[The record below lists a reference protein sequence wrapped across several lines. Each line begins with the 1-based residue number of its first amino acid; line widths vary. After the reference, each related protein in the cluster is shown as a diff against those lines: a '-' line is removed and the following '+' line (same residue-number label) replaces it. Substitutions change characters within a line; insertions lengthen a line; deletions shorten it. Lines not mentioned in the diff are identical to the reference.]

1 MICRVHNGGIYMWVL
16 LFLFVMVYAL
26 SSNTDVKLEDMYDK
40 QEDDDFPYRPGV
52 TKEKGISDE
61 H

>member
-1 MICRVHNGGIYMWVL
+1 MWVL